1 MEKQDQDRKN
11 EIIAREQRAQAF
23 MNRLADTVLKDMD
36 EAARQEEEQIAKYVL
51 EKEKKMRRADAK
63 KAKAMAKTREEIK

>member
-1 MEKQDQDRKN
+1 
-11 EIIAREQRAQAF
+11 

-36 EAARQEEEQIAKYVL
+36 AAQRKEEENIAKYVL

-63 KAKAMAKTREEIK
+63 KAKAMAKTKEEIKQELFK

>member
-1 MEKQDQDRKN
+1 
-11 EIIAREQRAQAF
+11 

-63 KAKAMAKTREEIK
+63 KAKAMAKTREEIKQELHR